1 MTTYLSGLKFLI
13 KKQALLKV
21 TLLKNG
27 QATLSDEVF
36 IVGSEQSDTLRL
48 SLGDITHFIA
58 EHKMVFAH
66 SLGTSTNSTID
77 QSTAIDHSLD
87 QLKTIH
93 REAFIRAYRNTLVVA
108 RHIKRLFH
116 DGTGKYWITVGNNK
130 TPIAINHRGIAAIKS
145 TFKTRIAIIM
155 APLSGFNYAFWPR

>member
-1 MTTYLSGLKFLI
+1 MFTTQACDYLLKRVKI
-13 KKQALLKV
+13 SDKKQALLKV

-27 QATLSDEVF
+27 QAALSDEVF

-116 DGTGKYWITVGNNK
+116 DGTGKY
-130 TPIAINHRGIAAIKS
+130 
-145 TFKTRIAIIM
+145 
-155 APLSGFNYAFWPR
+155 